1 MSGITIG
8 IIILMILAILASI
21 IALEYKN
28 LMVSIIN
35 LFVVNL
41 CIWIIFLLFN
51 AILIAWIQLI
61 VYGGGL
67 TALFVVVV
75 SLTEKQT
82 DETFDWKRTVI
93 AAVIIAAIVAVLI
106 WAIMAYGDVIIT
118 GVVGE
123 PVEIV
128 SNLWGPRTTDVIL
141 QGIIFFTASVAIG
154 TMFLQ
159 HKKKKQKEDVKA

>member
-1 MSGITIG
+1 MSGITVG
-8 IIILMILAILASI
+8 IYILMILAIIASI

-28 LMVSIIN
+28 LIISVIS
-35 LFVVNL
+35 LIVVNL

-51 AILIAWIQLI
+51 AILLAWIQLI
-61 VYGGGL
+61 VYGGGI
-67 TALFVVVV
+67 TALFIVVVA
-75 SLTEKQT
+75 LTENQK

-93 AAVIIAAIVAVLI
+93 ATVVVGVIVAVLI
-106 WAIMAYGDVIIT
+106 WAIMAYGDVVIT

-123 PVEIV
+123 PVEII

-154 TMFLQ
+154 TMFMQ
-159 HKKKKQKEDVKA
+159 HKKKKQKEEVKA

>member
-1 MSGITIG
+1 MSGTTIG
-8 IIILMILAILASI
+8 IFILMILAILASI

-28 LMVSIIN
+28 LMVSIIS
-35 LFVVNL
+35 LIIVNL
-41 CIWIIFLLFN
+41 CIWIVFLLFN
-51 AILIAWIQLI
+51 AILLAWIQLI

-93 AAVIIAAIVAVLI
+93 AAVIVAVIVAVLI

-123 PVEIV
+123 PVEVV
-128 SNLWGPRTTDVIL
+128 SKLWGPRTTDVIL

-159 HKKKKQKEDVKA
+159 HKRKKHKEDVKA